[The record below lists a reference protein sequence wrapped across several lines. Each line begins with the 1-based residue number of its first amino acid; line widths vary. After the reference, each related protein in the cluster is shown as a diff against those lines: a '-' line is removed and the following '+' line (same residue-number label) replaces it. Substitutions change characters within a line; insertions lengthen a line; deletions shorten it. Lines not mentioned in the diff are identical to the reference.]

1 MLPLGLVCLDENETF
16 KLNVDA
22 YDAIGLDQTQIACC
36 LSSIPLQFTA
46 YASAETPLRTEEN
59 EAQLTAL
66 GIEITYYEVEQEWV
80 VDFGREVTSQIVAEG
95 ELTFSLTITD
105 IAGNKFGTIN
115 ETTPRNTFTYSV
127 IQEGATNLL
136 GISGQEN
143 TDFCSLTFS
152 AR

>member
-1 MLPLGLVCLDENETF
+1 M
-16 KLNVDA
+16 
-22 YDAIGLDQTQIACC
+22 
-36 LSSIPLQFTA
+36 
-46 YASAETPLRTEEN
+46 RTEEN

-80 VDFGREVTSQIVAEG
+80 VDCGREVTSQIVAEG

-115 ETTPRNTFTYSV
+115 ETTPQNTFTYTV
-127 IQEGATNLL
+127 IQESATNLL

-143 TDFCSLTFS
+143 TDFCSQTFS